1 MAIQNVYNN
10 QSFITAK
17 ALKQV
22 KNNLVMVSRVARRWD
37 GDFASSFSS
46 QGGGPDSGKIGT
58 TLNIRSPWF
67 PTLRSG
73 PAAAP
78 SAYGDYYTAVPLLQL
93 GVDYE
98 VTVADQTLNV
108 DEFYT
113 NVADPMAKTLYQNM
127 DYVCWTAINPGSQ
140 GSGFNQFEGKP
151 GTALANTQNIMD
163 AYAVMQT
170 QASVFTDDKISVALN
185 PHTNA
190 NVWQGITTLFNPQS
204 DASNR
209 WRNGSIGH
217 VAGID
222 YCTTANAQSLT
233 LGTWSGTILYSSGA
247 TDGGNT
253 IVVSGMTGTFNPGE
267 HFTINGVSAV
277 TPMGKAVQSELKH
290 FTVISQVG
298 TTITFSPAF
307 HVTGP
312 LQNINALPTG
322 SANLNPWGFSTATEL
337 SAGTGQIAR
346 ESLVFHEEAIA
357 FCMADLIET
366 SNLGGVAGGNKFSG
380 RMKDPET
387 GLRCSTL
394 FWLDGYNHKLLF
406 RLDALYNAVP
416 LRQGFATI
424 VVE

>member
-1 MAIQNVYNN
+1 MPIQNIYNN
-10 QSFITAK
+10 QAFITAK

-37 GDFASSFSS
+37 GDFAGSFAAEN
-46 QGGGPDSGKIGT
+46 GGPASGKIGT
-58 TLNIRSPWF
+58 TLNIRAPWF
-67 PTLRSG
+67 PSLRTG
-73 PAAAP
+73 ATAAP
-78 SAYGDYYTAVPLLQL
+78 SAYSDTFTPVSLLQL

-113 NVADPMAKTLYQNM
+113 NVVDPMAKTLYQNM
-127 DYVCWTAINPGSQ
+127 DYVCWQTLNPGAQ
-140 GSGFNQFEGKP
+140 GGGFNQFEGKP
-151 GTALANTQNIMD
+151 GTPLANVQNIND
-163 AYAVMQT
+163 AYALMQT
-170 QASVFTDDKISVALN
+170 QSSVFTDDKITAALN
-185 PHTNA
+185 PHTSSNI
-190 NVWQGITTLFNPQS
+190 WQGISTVFNPQS
-204 DASNR
+204 DTSTR

-217 VAGID
+217 TYGID

-233 LGTWSGTILYSSGA
+233 LGTWSGTILYASGA

-253 IVVSGMTGTFNPGE
+253 LTVSGMTGAFNPGE
-267 HFTINGVSAV
+267 HFTINGVNAV

-290 FTVISQVG
+290 FVVESQVG
-298 TTITFSPAF
+298 SVITFSPAF
-307 HVTGP
+307 HLTGP

-322 SANLNPWGFSTATEL
+322 SANLNPWGFSTASEL
-337 SAGTGQIAR
+337 TAGTGQIAR

-357 FCMADLIET
+357 FCMADLIDT
-366 SNLGGVAGGNKFSG
+366 SNLGGVAGGNKFSA

-406 RLDALYNAVP
+406 RLDALYNAAP